1 MKALKKVD
9 LINKNIKK
17 KDTKIEKH
25 KLANLLSLY
34 YHLRKGNT
42 VIKKFSSQVD
52 LKVLH
57 FQIYFYPKVKKIIS
71 HLYCWNLKKRLIK
84 TTKSSSALATIK
96 SYFRAYKTNH
106 LHSIESPT
114 KPEKQQQSRTQ
125 RPAKRKALRVPKQP
139 SLQTEEHIQQPTK
152 KRPRKRLLG
161 EDGQLTKLTLQ
172 HTELNS
178 VYHSISEVK
187 FQSISP
193 SSSSPT
199 SSTKNTF
206 SPLPK
211 RNSHFSKSGSHPSHH
226 KWTHTNI
233 DVARRDCQT
242 KWKEDLKIS
251 MAAKPSTL
259 TWSPVLFF
267 PEQEEEEQQQQK
279 QEQNPILDTLII
291 PEIPPPPLP
300 SPSSLKGILRRT
312 GKTNEKQKNIPE
324 KKILFIRKHGNH
336 FSNHT
341 NHNNDQYNTISH

>member
-9 LINKNIKK
+9 LINKNPKK
-17 KDTKIEKH
+17 KDTKNEKH

-34 YHLRKGNT
+34 YHLKKRNT
-42 VIKKFSSQVD
+42 IIREFSSQVD
-52 LKVLH
+52 LKVLL

-84 TTKSSSALATIK
+84 TTKSSSALAIIQ
-96 SYFRAYKTNH
+96 SYFRAFKFNQPNS
-106 LHSIESPT
+106 LKPPT

-139 SLQTEEHIQQPTK
+139 SLQTEEHIQQPPR

-193 SSSSPT
+193 SLAPT

-211 RNSHFSKSGSHPSHH
+211 RNSHFSKSGSHPSNH

-267 PEQEEEEQQQQK
+267 PEQEQEEEQQ
-279 QEQNPILDTLII
+279 NLILDTLII

-312 GKTNEKQKNIPE
+312 EKTNEKQINLPE

-336 FSNHT
+336 LS
-341 NHNNDQYNTISH
+341 NHNNYNNEQYATISH